1 MIAMLKGEVLGLNLE
16 TDFVTVDVHGVGY
29 DVRVSSPVLSDLT
42 LGETNQFWIST
53 HLTDDSIRLYGF
65 LSQLEKDFF
74 LNLLKVKGVGPA
86 KAMDI
91 LSGGA
96 PEQLIDWIDTG
107 DVKSITSCPGIGKK
121 TAEQV
126 VLDLK
131 GKLGSLRA
139 SFSASFPISSKGT
152 PRGGRSEILS
162 ALIHLGF
169 QGRDVERVV
178 STLPENIDVED
189 GIRQSLGQLTTL

>member
-1 MIAMLKGEVLGLNLE
+1 MLKGQVFGLNLE
-16 TDFVTVDVHGVGY
+16 TNFVTVDVQGVGY
-29 DVRVSSPVLSDLT
+29 DVRVSNPVKAELM
-42 LGETNQFWIST
+42 LGELTQFWIST
-53 HLTDDSIRLYGF
+53 HLSDDAIRLYGF

-74 LNLLKVKGVGPA
+74 LNLLKVKGVGPS

-107 DVKSITSCPGIGKK
+107 DVKSITSCQGIGKK

-131 GKLGSLRA
+131 GKLGALRS
-139 SFSASFPISSKGT
+139 SFSVEVVTRVRTS
-152 PRGGRSEILS
+152 GRSEILS
-162 ALIHLGF
+162 ALIHSGG
-169 QGRDVERVV
+169 QATWRSPRSRVV
-178 STLPENIDVED
+178 LGTSGLRENDARLYLRAST
-189 GIRQSLGQLTTL
+189 GR